1 MATPTTF
8 TADMLKDMAKALDEY
23 KPRQSL
29 LMSAGFHREAL
40 AVLKPTVP
48 EVRDNPLFGDYTTT
62 RSLAG
67 IPVETFRIPPEEV
80 IDWSGCRSPSRAKRR
95 HARGFPQRIKIEY
108 RERAYLINRD
118 ALAMRWG
125 REMDARLFAAM
136 TFTKD

>member
-1 MATPTTF
+1 MATPTTV
-8 TADMLKDMAKALDEY
+8 TADMLNDIAKALDEY
-23 KPRQSL
+23 WPRQSL
-29 LMSAGFHREAL
+29 LTSAGFRREAV
-40 AVLKPTVP
+40 AAIKPAVP
-48 EVRDNPLFGDYTTT
+48 EVSNNPLFARYTQ
-62 RSLAG
+62 SFVGL
-67 IPVETFRIPPEEV
+67 PVETFDIPPEEV

-95 HARGFPQRIKIEY
+95 HARGIPQRIKIEY

>member
-1 MATPTTF
+1 MATPSTF

-29 LMSAGFHREAL
+29 LVSAGFRREAM
-40 AVLKPTVP
+40 AVIKPAVP
-48 EVRDNPLFGDYTTT
+48 EVRDNPLFAGYTQ
-62 RSLAG
+62 SFVGL
-67 IPVETFRIPPEEV
+67 PVETFNIPPEEV

-95 HARGFPQRIKIEY
+95 HARGFPQRIKIEH

-118 ALAMRWG
+118 ALAKSWG
-125 REMDARLFAAM
+125 RELDARLFAAM